1 MNRTLPD
8 HDSSNEKHHPISK
21 YLFPYRH
28 LIYFIL
34 FFIAVYALVRVA
46 GIVIYREDI
55 NMDEVPK
62 LLFNGLRTDLSGLG
76 YILALP
82 VLLTFLASSLPY
94 GIGKIFLFAE
104 KTYLLIIGTLIF
116 FLEMCT
122 IPFME
127 EYATRPNRLFLE
139 YMIYPAELAKLLI
152 NGHLAAVI
160 TVFCLMSIFVLFF
173 FRALKKISLKHV
185 PFNLISVMIFVVL
198 GTITFISARSSFE
211 HRPFNLAKAIFSS
224 NQIVNTLTANS
235 GYMLATSV
243 KSMMSEKTSTY
254 KPLTQE
260 EIIKE
265 IQTDTGFDYTP
276 ATAETPT
283 LNRLIPTNTGA
294 RKNIVIIL
302 EESLGAQFVGYLGGS
317 GLTPNLDR
325 IYGEG
330 YGFTNMFAT
339 GVRSVRGIEAVT
351 SGFPPT
357 VNTSTVKREKTQKN
371 FFNLA
376 SVLKNE
382 GYQNSFIYGGESHF
396 DNMRSFFLG
405 NGYTKIIDINNYD
418 NPIFTGSWGV
428 SDEDLFN
435 KALETFD
442 AMHRQQQPF
451 YSLVFTS
458 SNHDPYEIKESFSHN
473 VRNRETAI
481 KYADYALGK
490 FYDEVKTKPYFNDT
504 IFLVIAD
511 HDARAWGSELVPVN
525 HFHIPAVLFGADI
538 EHKTESH
545 VVSQIDI
552 PKTLMSLA
560 GIEADVPTVGY
571 DLTQLPDGF
580 KGRALLQFYQ
590 NFCYLEDD
598 GSAVMI
604 LPDQKVVSAKY
615 DFSTQTLT
623 PTTENNS
630 LEKKALA
637 YAHLGE
643 LSYEHGFFLIENKQS
658 RK

>member
-104 KTYLLIIGTLIF
+104 KTYLLITGALIF

-173 FRALKKISLKHV
+173 FRALKKITLKHV

-243 KSMMSEKTSTY
+243 KSMMSEKASTY

-276 ATAETPT
+276 ATAENPT

-525 HFHIPAVLFGADI
+525 HFHIPAVLFGAGI

-545 VVSQIDI
+545 VVSQIDNMKR
-552 PKTLMSLA
+552 PPRKNVKTWIYRVNCRCL
-560 GIEADVPTVGY
+560 
-571 DLTQLPDGF
+571 
-580 KGRALLQFYQ
+580 
-590 NFCYLEDD
+590 
-598 GSAVMI
+598 
-604 LPDQKVVSAKY
+604 
-615 DFSTQTLT
+615 
-623 PTTENNS
+623 
-630 LEKKALA
+630 
-637 YAHLGE
+637 
-643 LSYEHGFFLIENKQS
+643 
-658 RK
+658 

>member
-104 KTYLLIIGTLIF
+104 KTYLLITGTLIF

-160 TVFCLMSIFVLFF
+160 IVFCLMSIFVLFF
-173 FRALKKISLKHV
+173 FRALKKITLKHV

-243 KSMMSEKTSTY
+243 KSMMSEKASTY

-276 ATAETPT
+276 ATAENPT

-442 AMHRQQQPF
+442 EMHRQQQPF

-490 FYDEVKTKPYFNDT
+490 FYDEIKTKPYFNDT

-525 HFHIPAVLFGADI
+525 HFHVPAVLFGAGI

-580 KGRALLQFYQ
+580 EGRALLQFYQ

-604 LPDQKVVSAKY
+604 LPDQKVVSARY

-643 LSYEHGFFLIENKQS
+643 LSYEHGFFLIESEQS

>member
-1 MNRTLPD
+1 MNSKLPE

-34 FFIAVYALVRVA
+34 FFIAVYALIRVA
-46 GIVIYREDI
+46 GIVIYRDDI

-94 GIGKIFLFAE
+94 GIGRIFLFAE
-104 KTYLLIIGTLIF
+104 KTYLLITGTLIF

-152 NGHLAAVI
+152 NGHLTAVI

-173 FRALKKISLKHV
+173 FRALKKITLKHV

-243 KSMMSEKTSTY
+243 KSMMSEKANTY

-276 ATAETPT
+276 ATAENPT

-442 AMHRQQQPF
+442 KMHRQQQPF

-511 HDARAWGSELVPVN
+511 HDARTWGSELVPVN
-525 HFHIPAVLFGADI
+525 HFHIPAVLFGTGI

-560 GIEADVPTVGY
+560 GIKADVPTVGY

-604 LPDQKVVSAKY
+604 LPDQKVVSARY

-643 LSYEHGFFLIENKQS
+643 LSYEHGFFLIESKQS

>member
-8 HDSSNEKHHPISK
+8 HDPSNKKHHPISK

-34 FFIAVYALVRVA
+34 FFIAVYALIRVA

-104 KTYLLIIGTLIF
+104 KTYLLITGALIF

-173 FRALKKISLKHV
+173 FRALKKITLKHV

-224 NQIVNTLTANS
+224 NQIVNSLTANS

-243 KSMMSEKTSTY
+243 KSMMSEKASTY

-265 IQTDTGFDYTP
+265 IQTDTGFNYTP
-276 ATAETPT
+276 ATAENPT

-382 GYQNSFIYGGESHF
+382 GYQNSFIYGEESHF

-442 AMHRQQQPF
+442 EMHRQQQPF

-490 FYDEVKTKPYFNDT
+490 FYDEIKTKPYFNDT

-525 HFHIPAVLFGADI
+525 HFHIPAVLFGAGI

-560 GIEADVPTVGY
+560 GIKADVPTVGY

-590 NFCYLEDD
+590 NFCYLEGD

>member
-104 KTYLLIIGTLIF
+104 KTYLLITGTLIF

-173 FRALKKISLKHV
+173 FRALKKITLKHV

-224 NQIVNTLTANS
+224 NHIVNTLTANS

-243 KSMMSEKTSTY
+243 KSMMSEKASTY

-276 ATAETPT
+276 ATAENPT

-357 VNTSTVKREKTQKN
+357 VNTSTVKREKTQKK

-418 NPIFTGSWGV
+418 NPMFTGSWGV

-442 AMHRQQQPF
+442 EMHRQQQPF

-525 HFHIPAVLFGADI
+525 HFHIPAVLFGAGI

-552 PKTLMSLA
+552 PKTMMSLA
-560 GIEADVPTVGY
+560 GIKADVPTVGY

-590 NFCYLEDD
+590 NFCYLEGD

>member
-34 FFIAVYALVRVA
+34 FFIAVYALIRVA
-46 GIVIYREDI
+46 GIVIYRDDI

-94 GIGKIFLFAE
+94 GIGRIFLFAE
-104 KTYLLIIGTLIF
+104 KTYLLITGTLIF

-173 FRALKKISLKHV
+173 FRALKKITLKHV

-243 KSMMSEKTSTY
+243 KSMMSEKASTY

-276 ATAETPT
+276 ATAENPT

-376 SVLKNE
+376 STLKNK

-442 AMHRQQQPF
+442 EMHRQQQPF

-525 HFHIPAVLFGADI
+525 HFHIPAVLFGAGI

-552 PKTLMSLA
+552 PKTMMSLA
-560 GIEADVPTVGY
+560 GIKADVPTVGY

-604 LPDQKVVSAKY
+604 LPDQKVVSARY

-643 LSYEHGFFLIENKQS
+643 LSYEHGFFLIESEQS

>member
-8 HDSSNEKHHPISK
+8 HDPSNKKHHPISK

-104 KTYLLIIGTLIF
+104 KTYLLITGTLIF

-173 FRALKKISLKHV
+173 FRALKKITLKHV

-243 KSMMSEKTSTY
+243 KSMMSEKASTY

-276 ATAETPT
+276 ATAENPT

-418 NPIFTGSWGV
+418 NPMFTGSWGV

-442 AMHRQQQPF
+442 EMHRQQQPF

-490 FYDEVKTKPYFNDT
+490 FYDEIKTKPYFNDT

-525 HFHIPAVLFGADI
+525 HFHIPAVLFGAGI

-552 PKTLMSLA
+552 PKTMMSLA
-560 GIEADVPTVGY
+560 GIKADVPTVGY

>member
-1 MNRTLPD
+1 MNSPLPD

-34 FFIAVYALVRVA
+34 FFIAVYALIRVA
-46 GIVIYREDI
+46 GIVIYRDDI

-94 GIGKIFLFAE
+94 GIGRIFLFAE
-104 KTYLLIIGTLIF
+104 KTYLLITGTLIF

-173 FRALKKISLKHV
+173 FRALKKITLKHV

-243 KSMMSEKTSTY
+243 KSMMSEKASTY

-276 ATAETPT
+276 ATAENPT

-442 AMHRQQQPF
+442 EMHRQQQPF

-525 HFHIPAVLFGADI
+525 HFHIPAVLFGAGI

-552 PKTLMSLA
+552 PKTMMSLA
-560 GIEADVPTVGY
+560 GIKADVPTVGY

-580 KGRALLQFYQ
+580 KGKALLQFYQ

-604 LPDQKVVSAKY
+604 LPDQKVVSARY

-623 PTTENNS
+623 PTTENNA

-637 YAHLGE
+637 YAHFGE
-643 LSYEHGFFLIENKQS
+643 LSYEHGFFLIESEQS

>member
-1 MNRTLPD
+1 
-8 HDSSNEKHHPISK
+8 
-21 YLFPYRH
+21 
-28 LIYFIL
+28 
-34 FFIAVYALVRVA
+34 
-46 GIVIYREDI
+46 
-55 NMDEVPK
+55 
-62 LLFNGLRTDLSGLG
+62 
-76 YILALP
+76 
-82 VLLTFLASSLPY
+82 
-94 GIGKIFLFAE
+94 
-104 KTYLLIIGTLIF
+104 
-116 FLEMCT
+116 
-122 IPFME
+122 
-127 EYATRPNRLFLE
+127 
-139 YMIYPAELAKLLI
+139 MIYPAELAKLLI

-173 FRALKKISLKHV
+173 FRALKKITLKHV

-243 KSMMSEKTSTY
+243 KSMMSEKASTY

-276 ATAETPT
+276 ATAENPT

-442 AMHRQQQPF
+442 EMHRQQQPF

-490 FYDEVKTKPYFNDT
+490 FYDEIKTKPYFNDT

-525 HFHIPAVLFGADI
+525 HFHIPAVLFGAGI

-580 KGRALLQFYQ
+580 EGRALLQFYQ
-590 NFCYLEDD
+590 NFCYLKDD

-643 LSYEHGFFLIENKQS
+643 LSYEHGFFLIESKQS

>member
-1 MNRTLPD
+1 MNNKLPE

-34 FFIAVYALVRVA
+34 FFIAVYALIRVA
-46 GIVIYREDI
+46 GIVIYRDDI

-104 KTYLLIIGTLIF
+104 KTYLLITGALIF

-173 FRALKKISLKHV
+173 FRALKKITLKHV

-243 KSMMSEKTSTY
+243 KSMMSEKASTY

-276 ATAETPT
+276 ATAENPT

-294 RKNIVIIL
+294 KKNIVIIL

-418 NPIFTGSWGV
+418 NPMFTGSWGV

-442 AMHRQQQPF
+442 EMHQQQQPF

-490 FYDEVKTKPYFNDT
+490 FYDKVKTKPYFNDT

-525 HFHIPAVLFGADI
+525 HFHIPAVLFGTGI

-560 GIEADVPTVGY
+560 GIKADVPTVGY

-604 LPDQKVVSAKY
+604 LPDQKVVSARY

-643 LSYEHGFFLIENKQS
+643 LSYEHGFFLIESKQS

>member
-104 KTYLLIIGTLIF
+104 KTYLLITGALIF

-173 FRALKKISLKHV
+173 FRALKKITLKHV

-243 KSMMSEKTSTY
+243 KSMMSEKACTY

-276 ATAETPT
+276 ATAENPT

-525 HFHIPAVLFGADI
+525 HFHIPAVLFGAGI

-545 VVSQIDI
+545 VVSQIDNMKR
-552 PKTLMSLA
+552 PPRKNVKTWIYRVNCRCL
-560 GIEADVPTVGY
+560 
-571 DLTQLPDGF
+571 
-580 KGRALLQFYQ
+580 
-590 NFCYLEDD
+590 
-598 GSAVMI
+598 
-604 LPDQKVVSAKY
+604 
-615 DFSTQTLT
+615 
-623 PTTENNS
+623 
-630 LEKKALA
+630 
-637 YAHLGE
+637 
-643 LSYEHGFFLIENKQS
+643 
-658 RK
+658 

>member
-34 FFIAVYALVRVA
+34 FFIAVYALIRVA
-46 GIVIYREDI
+46 GIVIYRDDI

-94 GIGKIFLFAE
+94 GIGRIFLFAE
-104 KTYLLIIGTLIF
+104 KTYLLITGTLIF

-173 FRALKKISLKHV
+173 FRALKKITLKHV

-243 KSMMSEKTSTY
+243 KSMMSEKASTY

-276 ATAETPT
+276 ATAENPT

-442 AMHRQQQPF
+442 EMHRQQQPF

-490 FYDEVKTKPYFNDT
+490 FYDEIKTKPYFNDT

-525 HFHIPAVLFGADI
+525 HFHIPAVLFGAGI

-560 GIEADVPTVGY
+560 GIKADVPTVGY

-604 LPDQKVVSAKY
+604 LPDQKVVSARY

-643 LSYEHGFFLIENKQS
+643 LSYEHGFFLIESEQS

>member
-1 MNRTLPD
+1 MNRKPQGQESPD
-8 HDSSNEKHHPISK
+8 EIHHPISK
-21 YLFPYRH
+21 YLLPYRH

-34 FFIAVYALVRVA
+34 FFIAVYALIRVA

-94 GIGKIFLFAE
+94 GISKIFLFAE
-104 KTYLLIIGTLIF
+104 KTYLLITGTLIF

-173 FRALKKISLKHV
+173 FRAIKKITLKHV

-243 KSMMSEKTSTY
+243 KSMMSEKASTY

-276 ATAETPT
+276 ATAENPT

-442 AMHRQQQPF
+442 EMHQQQQPF

-490 FYDEVKTKPYFNDT
+490 FYDEVKT
-504 IFLVIAD
+504 
-511 HDARAWGSELVPVN
+511 
-525 HFHIPAVLFGADI
+525 
-538 EHKTESH
+538 
-545 VVSQIDI
+545 
-552 PKTLMSLA
+552 
-560 GIEADVPTVGY
+560 
-571 DLTQLPDGF
+571 
-580 KGRALLQFYQ
+580 
-590 NFCYLEDD
+590 
-598 GSAVMI
+598 
-604 LPDQKVVSAKY
+604 
-615 DFSTQTLT
+615 
-623 PTTENNS
+623 
-630 LEKKALA
+630 
-637 YAHLGE
+637 
-643 LSYEHGFFLIENKQS
+643 
-658 RK
+658 

>member
-34 FFIAVYALVRVA
+34 FFIAVYALIRVA
-46 GIVIYREDI
+46 GIVIYRDDI

-94 GIGKIFLFAE
+94 GIGRIFLFAE
-104 KTYLLIIGTLIF
+104 KTYLLITGTLIF

-173 FRALKKISLKHV
+173 FRALKKITLKHV

-243 KSMMSEKTSTY
+243 KSMMSEKASTY

-276 ATAETPT
+276 ATAENPT

-325 IYGEG
+325 IYDEG

-442 AMHRQQQPF
+442 EMHRQQQPF

-525 HFHIPAVLFGADI
+525 HFHIPAVLFGAGI

-552 PKTLMSLA
+552 PKTMMSLA
-560 GIEADVPTVGY
+560 GIKADVPTVGY

-604 LPDQKVVSAKY
+604 LPDQKVVSARY

-643 LSYEHGFFLIENKQS
+643 LSYEHGFFLIESEQS

>member
-104 KTYLLIIGTLIF
+104 KTYLLITGTLIF

-173 FRALKKISLKHV
+173 FRALKKITLKHV

-243 KSMMSEKTSTY
+243 KSMMSEKASTY

-276 ATAETPT
+276 ATAENPT

-525 HFHIPAVLFGADI
+525 HFHIPAVLFGAGI

-545 VVSQIDI
+545 VVSQIDNMKR
-552 PKTLMSLA
+552 PPRKNVKTWIYRVNCRCL
-560 GIEADVPTVGY
+560 
-571 DLTQLPDGF
+571 
-580 KGRALLQFYQ
+580 
-590 NFCYLEDD
+590 
-598 GSAVMI
+598 
-604 LPDQKVVSAKY
+604 
-615 DFSTQTLT
+615 
-623 PTTENNS
+623 
-630 LEKKALA
+630 
-637 YAHLGE
+637 
-643 LSYEHGFFLIENKQS
+643 
-658 RK
+658 

>member
-34 FFIAVYALVRVA
+34 FFIAVYALIRVA

-76 YILALP
+76 YIMALP

-104 KTYLLIIGTLIF
+104 KTYLLITGTLIF

-160 TVFCLMSIFVLFF
+160 IVFCLMSIFVLFF
-173 FRALKKISLKHV
+173 FRALKKITLKHV

-243 KSMMSEKTSTY
+243 KSMMSEKASTY

-276 ATAETPT
+276 ATAENPT

-442 AMHRQQQPF
+442 EMHRQQQPF

-490 FYDEVKTKPYFNDT
+490 FYDEIKTKPYFNDT

-525 HFHIPAVLFGADI
+525 HFHIPAVLFGAGI

-580 KGRALLQFYQ
+580 EGRALLQFYQ

-604 LPDQKVVSAKY
+604 LPDQKVVSARY

-630 LEKKALA
+630 LKKKALA

-643 LSYEHGFFLIENKQS
+643 LSYEHGFFLIESEQS

>member
-8 HDSSNEKHHPISK
+8 HDPSNKKHHPISK

-34 FFIAVYALVRVA
+34 FFIAVYALIRVA

-104 KTYLLIIGTLIF
+104 KTYLLITGALIF

-173 FRALKKISLKHV
+173 FRALKKITLKHV

-224 NQIVNTLTANS
+224 NQIVNSLTANS

-243 KSMMSEKTSTY
+243 KSMMSEKACTY

-276 ATAETPT
+276 ATSENPT

-351 SGFPPT
+351 SGFTPT

-442 AMHRQQQPF
+442 EMHRQQQPF

-490 FYDEVKTKPYFNDT
+490 FYDEIKTKPYFNDT

-525 HFHIPAVLFGADI
+525 HFHIPAVLFGAGI

-580 KGRALLQFYQ
+580 EGRALLQFYQ
-590 NFCYLEDD
+590 NFCYLKDD

>member
-34 FFIAVYALVRVA
+34 FFIAVYALIRVA
-46 GIVIYREDI
+46 GIVIYRDDI

-94 GIGKIFLFAE
+94 GIGRIILFAE
-104 KTYLLIIGTLIF
+104 KTYLLITGTLIF

-173 FRALKKISLKHV
+173 FRALKKITLKHV

-243 KSMMSEKTSTY
+243 KSMMSEKASTY

-276 ATAETPT
+276 ATAENPT
-283 LNRLIPTNTGA
+283 LNRLIPTNTEA

-442 AMHRQQQPF
+442 EMHRQQQPF

-525 HFHIPAVLFGADI
+525 HFHIPAVLFGAGI

-552 PKTLMSLA
+552 PKTMMSLA
-560 GIEADVPTVGY
+560 GIKADVPTVGY

-604 LPDQKVVSAKY
+604 LPDQKVVSARY

-643 LSYEHGFFLIENKQS
+643 LSYEHGFFLIESEQS

>member
-8 HDSSNEKHHPISK
+8 HDPSNEKHHPISK

-104 KTYLLIIGTLIF
+104 KTYLLITGTLIF

-173 FRALKKISLKHV
+173 FRALKKITLKHV

-243 KSMMSEKTSTY
+243 KSMMSEKASTY

-276 ATAETPT
+276 ATAENPT

-442 AMHRQQQPF
+442 EMHRQQQPF

-490 FYDEVKTKPYFNDT
+490 FYDEIKTKPYFNDT

-525 HFHIPAVLFGADI
+525 HFHIPAVLFGAGI

-552 PKTLMSLA
+552 PKTMMSLA

-604 LPDQKVVSAKY
+604 VPDQKVVSARY

-643 LSYEHGFFLIENKQS
+643 LSYEHGFFLIESEQS

>member
-34 FFIAVYALVRVA
+34 FFIAVYALIRVA
-46 GIVIYREDI
+46 GIVIYRDDI

-94 GIGKIFLFAE
+94 GIGRIFLFAE
-104 KTYLLIIGTLIF
+104 KTYLLITGTLIF

-173 FRALKKISLKHV
+173 FRAIKKITLKHV

-243 KSMMSEKTSTY
+243 KSMMSEKASTY

-276 ATAETPT
+276 ATAENPT

-325 IYGEG
+325 IYDEG

-442 AMHRQQQPF
+442 EMHQQQQPF

-458 SNHDPYEIKESFSHN
+458 SNHDP
-473 VRNRETAI
+473 
-481 KYADYALGK
+481 
-490 FYDEVKTKPYFNDT
+490 
-504 IFLVIAD
+504 
-511 HDARAWGSELVPVN
+511 
-525 HFHIPAVLFGADI
+525 
-538 EHKTESH
+538 
-545 VVSQIDI
+545 
-552 PKTLMSLA
+552 
-560 GIEADVPTVGY
+560 
-571 DLTQLPDGF
+571 
-580 KGRALLQFYQ
+580 
-590 NFCYLEDD
+590 
-598 GSAVMI
+598 
-604 LPDQKVVSAKY
+604 
-615 DFSTQTLT
+615 
-623 PTTENNS
+623 
-630 LEKKALA
+630 
-637 YAHLGE
+637 
-643 LSYEHGFFLIENKQS
+643 
-658 RK
+658 

>member
-104 KTYLLIIGTLIF
+104 KTYLLITGTLIF

-160 TVFCLMSIFVLFF
+160 IVFCLMSIFVLFF
-173 FRALKKISLKHV
+173 FRALKKITLKHV

-211 HRPFNLAKAIFSS
+211 HHPFNLAKAIFSS

-243 KSMMSEKTSTY
+243 KSMMSEKASTY

-276 ATAETPT
+276 ATAENPT

-442 AMHRQQQPF
+442 EMHRQQQPF

-490 FYDEVKTKPYFNDT
+490 FYDEIKTKPYFNDT

-525 HFHIPAVLFGADI
+525 HFHIPAVLFGAGI

-552 PKTLMSLA
+552 PKTMMSLA
-560 GIEADVPTVGY
+560 GIKADVPTVGY

-604 LPDQKVVSAKY
+604 LPDQKVVSARY

>member
-1 MNRTLPD
+1 MNRKPQGQESPD
-8 HDSSNEKHHPISK
+8 EIHHPISK
-21 YLFPYRH
+21 YLLPYRH

-34 FFIAVYALVRVA
+34 FFIATYALIRVT

-55 NMDEVPK
+55 NMEEVPK
-62 LLFNGLRTDLSGLG
+62 LLYNGLRTDLSGLG

-82 VLLTFLASSLPY
+82 ILLTFLASSLPY
-94 GIGKIFLFAE
+94 GISKIFLFAE
-104 KTYLLIIGTLIF
+104 KTYLLITGTLIF

-160 TVFCLMSIFVLFF
+160 TVLVLITVFVWIFC
-173 FRALKKISLKHV
+173 RALKNITLKHV
-185 PFNLISVMIFVVL
+185 PFNIVSVMVFVVL
-198 GTITFISARSSFE
+198 GIITFISARSSFE

-243 KSMMSEKTSTY
+243 KNMMSEKASTY
-254 KPLTQE
+254 KPLTHE
-260 EIIKE
+260 EIINE

-276 ATAETPT
+276 ATAENPT
-283 LNRLIPTNTGA
+283 LNRLVPTNTGE

-330 YGFTNMFAT
+330 YGFINMYAT

-376 SVLKNE
+376 SALKNE
-382 GYQNSFIYGGESHF
+382 GYLNSFIYGGESHF

-405 NGYTKIIDINNYD
+405 NGYTQIIDINSYT

-435 KALETFD
+435 KALESFD
-442 AMHRQQQPF
+442 EMNQQQQPF

-458 SNHDPYEIKESFSHN
+458 SNHDPYEIAESFSHN

-481 KYADYALGK
+481 RYADYALGK
-490 FYDEVKTKPYFNDT
+490 FYDEVKKKPYFNDT

-511 HDARAWGSELVPVN
+511 HDARAWGNELVPVN
-525 HFHIPAVLFGADI
+525 HFHIPAVLFGAGI

-560 GIEADVPTVGY
+560 GIHADVPTVGY
-571 DLTQLPDGF
+571 DLTQLPEGF
-580 KGRALLQFYQ
+580 EGRALLQFYQ
-590 NFCYLEDD
+590 NFCYLKDD

-604 LPDQKVVSAKY
+604 LPDQKIVSAKY
-615 DFSTQTLT
+615 DFSAQTLT
-623 PTTENNS
+623 PTSENKS
-630 LEKKALA
+630 LEKTALA

-643 LSYEHGFFLIENKQS
+643 LSYEHGFFLIDGKKSQ
-658 RK
+658 K